1 MVSFLDKTLIC
12 RDCGSSFVFTAGEQE
27 FFSQKGFVN
36 EPSRCPDCRAQ
47 RRGGFSPGGGGG
59 GRSSGGAREMHP
71 ATCARCGAQT
81 QVPFLPRGDRP
92 VYCDACYKRERE
104 R

>member
-1 MVSFLDKTLIC
+1 MSFLDKSLSC

-36 EPSRCPDCRAQ
+36 EPSRCPGCRAQ
-47 RRGGFSPGGGGG
+47 RRGGFSSGGGGGG
-59 GRSSGGAREMHP
+59 GRSGGGVREMHP
-71 ATCARCGAQT
+71 ATCARCGTET

>member
-1 MVSFLDKTLIC
+1 MSFLDKTLSC

-47 RRGGFSPGGGGG
+47 RRGGFSAGG
-59 GRSSGGAREMHP
+59 GRSSGGVREMHP
-71 ATCARCGAQT
+71 ATCARCGAET